1 MKWLKDW
8 LFSRNLQKRLKD
20 LKNIKKESKNMSSYI
35 GILVD
40 ESSIDSISSLDKVI
54 NDWKSKGK
62 KVEKFSYLDVKELAE
77 PSSVLFCQK
86 DIKWSGIPN
95 SEDVERFINI
105 PFDILITINPTH
117 RNFIHYIN
125 AVSVAKF
132 KIGLEAED
140 LEYNN
145 LIIDCKKPGHVQTA
159 FKDIQITLDKLA
171 I

>member
-8 LFSRNLQKRLKD
+8 LFSRNLNNRLKA
-20 LKNIKKESKNMSSYI
+20 LKNVKKESKNLSSYI

-40 ESSIDSISSLDKVI
+40 QSSIDSITSLEKVI
-54 NDWKSKGK
+54 KDWEGKGK
-62 KVEKFSYLDVKELAE
+62 KVEKFAYLDVKVLEE
-77 PSSVLFCQK
+77 ESSIFFCQK
-86 DIKWSGIPN
+86 DINWVGIPASPEIEN
-95 SEDVERFINI
+95 FIQT

-132 KIGLEAED
+132 KIGLEADD

-145 LIIDCKKPGHVQTA
+145 LIIDCKEPGHVQTA